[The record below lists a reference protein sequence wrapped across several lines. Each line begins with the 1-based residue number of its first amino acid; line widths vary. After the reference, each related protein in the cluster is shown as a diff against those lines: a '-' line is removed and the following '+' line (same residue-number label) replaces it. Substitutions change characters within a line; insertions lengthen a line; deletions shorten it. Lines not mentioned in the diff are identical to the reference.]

1 MYPDDEEIA
10 QMMVVVRE
18 KRKIIKFLMKYNM
31 SNK

>member
-1 MYPDDEEIA
+1 MYPDDEEIE

-18 KRKIIKFLMKYNM
+18 KIKIIKFLMKYNM